1 MDLLN
6 KLQNLPLRTRKII
19 LWSLVSVL
27 ALFLFGWWVKNVK
40 EKMSDI
46 QKQEVIEIMKI
57 KK

>member
-1 MDLLN
+1 MDILT
-6 KLQNLPLRTRKII
+6 KLQNLPIKTKKII
-19 LWSLVSVL
+19 LWIIVGVL

-46 QKQEVIEIMKI
+46 QKQEVMEIMKI